1 MVDYFSSFR
10 QQTGVSIESD
20 IEPKGRSLRP
30 SSSEFGGGDHIAPIE
45 VTEIKQVDSGSG
57 APVEDHADQP
67 RKETAPPP
75 RVPPPEPLQRP
86 ASNETATTGRT
97 LHGIFQ
103 PSRGRL
109 ENIQMTARP
118 EPELPRCDSQK
129 NPPKD
134 LSRANGPS
142 ERIPPME
149 VTVERKAAVAKA
161 DRPLRRSPT
170 FETPFPDKQASV
182 CTQAPQDQ
190 ARPHEQIRQRV
201 LKQVRRWVASQ
212 PVLAT
217 EQQRSQVTTKVADE
231 LEQALQKAPGEK
243 QTAVP
248 GTTGKQITGE
258 PDTAVHDLHLSI
270 GPLNITVEQPE
281 LDKRRTKPQPRREAR
296 AASESGTSRLRRHHI
311 RI

>member
-1 MVDYFSSFR
+1 MADYFSSFR

-57 APVEDHADQP
+57 APAEDPAGQP

-75 RVPPPEPLQRP
+75 RVPAPEPLTRP

-118 EPELPRCDSQK
+118 EPGQPRCDSQE

-149 VTVERKAAVAKA
+149 VTVERKAAAAKA

-170 FETPFPDKQASV
+170 PDKQASDR
-182 CTQAPQDQ
+182 TQTPQDQ
-190 ARPHEQIRQRV
+190 ARPHEPIRQRV

-212 PVLAT
+212 PVLTT
-217 EQQRSQVTTKVADE
+217 EQQRSRVTTKVADE

-243 QTAVP
+243 RTAAP

-258 PDTAVHDLHLSI
+258 PETAVHDLHLSI

-281 LDKRRTKPQPRREAR
+281 LDKRRTKPQPRREGR
-296 AASESGTSRLRRHHI
+296 AASESGTSRLRRHYI